1 MFPILKWCLRTRA
14 FTREI
19 TARRCVW
26 SVNALPLLLH
36 NRRWGKSF
44 KSKAC
49 PVIRNGLARAE
60 LFEHA
65 PFGESQRFWSGLLA
79 TQFRI
84 ENLHQIKSAVIVN
97 CPKSRYDGT
106 SASQEESTSERGNPL
121 FTLDRSNG

>member
-1 MFPILKWCLRTRA
+1 
-14 FTREI
+14 
-19 TARRCVW
+19 AR
-26 SVNALPLLLH
+26 
-36 NRRWGKSF
+36 
-44 KSKAC
+44 

-121 FTLDRSNG
+121 FTLDRSNGRVARRQDNQIGVQRELNDFRRVQGPVLSVLGIT